1 MISDRFAKRVVC
13 AFFLCAALV
22 YAQGTGAIAI
32 HNARIVPVSS
42 PVIDRG
48 TVVLRNGLIESVGAN
63 VTPPADAWVIEADGL
78 TVYPGLIDAL
88 STLGIPAP
96 AMPETGSGGG
106 RGGGQAPGA
115 QQAGQAATQAT
126 PPARGPEDRPMTT
139 SWVRAADLVRP
150 TDRRLET
157 ARAAGFT
164 TSVTFPERGIFAG
177 QGAIVDLAG
186 ETPGQMIVA
195 DNAGEY
201 VSLAT
206 AGFGGGFPNSL
217 MGVIAYVRQVYWD
230 ADHYRAAKQFYTSH
244 ARGSQ
249 RPDYDRALEGVL
261 DSPRVLLPA
270 TRRIDVDRMLRFAEE
285 MRLNALLYGLPEGYR
300 SADLLKKANAAVL
313 VNLHWPEPQRDADP
327 ESPDSLQVLEVRDKA
342 PSTPAMLARTGVKF
356 ALYTGGFERRADF
369 LRSLK
374 RATEAGLSPDDAL
387 RALTLW
393 PAEIYG
399 VVERLGSIESGKIA
413 NLVVT
418 RGDLFQDGT
427 QVKYVFVDGQKF
439 EPVEEAAPAGRPE
452 AATPAAGPQGGNR

>member
-1 MISDRFAKRVVC
+1 MISDRLAKRFVPAFFVC
-13 AFFLCAALV
+13 AAAV
-22 YAQGTGAIAI
+22 FGQGTGSIAI
-32 HNARIVPVSS
+32 HNARVVPVSGA
-42 PVIDRG
+42 VIDRG

-63 VTPPADAWVIEADGL
+63 VTLPADAWVIEADGL

-88 STLGIPAP
+88 STLGIPSAAP
-96 AMPETGSGGG
+96 ATGG
-106 RGGGQAPGA
+106 RGGQAPAA
-115 QQAGQAATQAT
+115 QPAAQA
-126 PPARGPEDRPMTT
+126 PPSARGPEDRPMTT

-164 TSVTFPERGIFAG
+164 TSVTFPDRGIFAG

-186 ETPGQMIVA
+186 ENAGQMVVA

-201 VSLAT
+201 VTLTT

-217 MGVIAYVRQVYWD
+217 MGVISYVRQVYLD
-230 ADHYRAAKQFYTSH
+230 AEHYRAAKQFYATHS
-244 ARGSQ
+244 RGSQ

-270 TRRIDVDRMLRFAEE
+270 TRRIDVDRMLRFAQEL
-285 MRLNALLYGLPEGYR
+285 RLNALLYGLPEGYR
-300 SADLLKKANAAVL
+300 SADLLKKANASAL
-313 VNLHWPEPQRDADP
+313 VNLHWPEPERDADP
-327 ESPDSLQVLEVRDKA
+327 ESPDALQVLEVRDQA
-342 PSTPAMLARTGVKF
+342 PSTPAMLARSGVKF

-369 LRSLK
+369 IRSLK
-374 RATEAGLSPDDAL
+374 RATEAGLAPDDAL

-399 VVERLGSIESGKIA
+399 VADRLGSIEPGKIA

-418 RGDLFQDGT
+418 RGDLLQDGT
-427 QVKYVFVDGQKF
+427 QVKYVFVDGAKF
-439 EPVEEAAPAGRPE
+439 EPVEEPGPAGRSDT
-452 AATPAAGPQGGNR
+452 ATPAQRGNR

>member
-1 MISDRFAKRVVC
+1 MISDRVVKRFVS
-13 AFFLCAALV
+13 AFFLCAGLV

-32 HNARIVPVSS
+32 HNARIVPVSGA
-42 PVIDRG
+42 VIDRG
-48 TVVLRNGLIESVGAN
+48 TVVLRNGLIEAVGPN
-63 VTPPADAWVIEADGL
+63 VNPPADAWVIEADGL

-96 AMPETGSGGG
+96 ATPEAGTGG
-106 RGGGQAPGA
+106 RAGGQAPGA
-115 QQAGQAATQAT
+115 QQAGQAATQA
-126 PPARGPEDRPMTT
+126 PSPARGPEDRPMTT

-150 TDRRLET
+150 NDRRLET

-164 TSVTFPERGIFAG
+164 SSVTFPERGIFAG

-186 ETPGQMIVA
+186 ETSGQMIVA
-195 DNAGEY
+195 DNAGQY

-230 ADHYRAAKQFYTSH
+230 ADHYRAAKQFYLSH

-249 RPDYDRALEGVL
+249 RPEYDRALEGVL

-300 SADLLKKANAAVL
+300 SADLLKKANAAAL

-342 PSTPAMLARTGVKF
+342 PSTPATLARSGVKF

-374 RATEAGLSPDDAL
+374 RATEAGLSPGDAL

-399 VVERLGSIESGKIA
+399 VADRLGSIESGKIA

-418 RGDLFQDGT
+418 KGELLQEGT

-439 EPVEEAAPAGRPE
+439 EPVEEPAPAGRSE
-452 AATPAAGPQGGNR
+452 AATPPSGPQGGNR